1 MRYLYFFLFLLIP
14 ICSNAQLTNSKIS
27 IIPKPAVIEQ
37 QKGEFELK
45 STAKILVENAELA
58 NSSVTKQLQELLNTA
73 TWFDLPVVNS
83 ASAQDTVISLKLVPE
98 SEITHPEAYTLA
110 VTPSKI
116 EIQASA
122 EHGLF
127 YGLQSLRQLLPPEIE
142 FKDRSFLPRDPVW
155 KIPAVNI
162 SDEPRFEYRGMH
174 LDMARH
180 FQNVDFVKKY
190 IDLIAMHKMNR
201 FHWHLTDDQ
210 GWRIEI
216 KKYPKL
222 TEIGAWR
229 DSTSIGRK
237 VGDDATYDNIK
248 RGGYYTQEEIREVVQ
263 YAKDRFITIIPE
275 VELPGHA
282 SAALASYPEF
292 GCFEKEYKVIS
303 TFGVF
308 EDIFC
313 PKEET
318 FEFLED
324 VFDEVMDLFPGEY
337 IHIGGD
343 EVPMVQWEKSD
354 IAQEV
359 MKREGLKKE
368 IELHG
373 YFITRIEQYLNSKG
387 RQIIG
392 WDEIMDGGLAPRATV
407 MSWREEVGGI
417 KAAKMGH
424 YAIMT
429 PWSTNYFDHYQ
440 ADTKTEPLAIGGFTT
455 VEEVYAYDPIPE
467 ELRGTKEEKY
477 ILGSQGNVWTEYM
490 HTPEKVEYMAFPK
503 IPALSEGL
511 WSPKESKD
519 WYGFWGRLQNHFK
532 RLDNLGVNYAKHYQG
547 KMGN

>member
-1 MRYLYFFLFLLIP
+1 MRYLYLFLILFLP
-14 ICSNAQLTNSKIS
+14 IMASAQLTNPKIS
-27 IIPKPAVIEQ
+27 IIPRPVEIDQ

-45 STAKILVENAELA
+45 STAKIWVKSEELA
-58 NSSVTKQLQELLNTA
+58 NSTVTRQLQSLLNTA
-73 TWFDLPVVNS
+73 TWFDLPIVNS
-83 ASAQDTVISLKLVPE
+83 ASAQDTVISLALV
-98 SEITHPEAYTLA
+98 SKTKIAHPEAYTLIVKDTA
-110 VTPSKI
+110 VEI
-116 EIQASA
+116 EAST
-122 EHGLF
+122 EQGLF
-127 YGLQSLRQLLPPEIE
+127 YGLQTLRQLLPPEIE
-142 FKDRSFLPRDPVW
+142 HKDRSFLPRNQTW
-155 KIPAVNI
+155 KIPKVRI
-162 SDEPRFEYRGMH
+162 YDEPRFEYRGMH

-180 FQNVDFVKKY
+180 FQNADFVKKY
-190 IDLIAMHKMNR
+190 IDMIAMHKMNR

-229 DSTSIGRK
+229 DSTSIGRN
-237 VGDDATYDNIK
+237 VGANATYDNIRK
-248 RGGYYTQEEIREVVQ
+248 GGFYTQDEIRDIVE
-263 YAKDRFITIIPE
+263 YAKSKFITIIPE
-275 VELPGHA
+275 IELPGHA

-292 GCFEKEYKVIS
+292 GCFEKEYKVVS

-318 FEFLED
+318 FAFLED
-324 VFDEVMDLFPGEY
+324 VFDEVMELFPGEF

-343 EVPMVQWEKSD
+343 EVPMVHWEKSD

-359 MKREGLKKE
+359 MKREGLKEE

-373 YFITRIEQYLNSKG
+373 YFITRIEEYLNSKG

-440 ADTKTEPLAIGGFTT
+440 ADMRTEPLAIGGFTT
-455 VEEVYAYDPIPE
+455 VEEVYAYEPIPE
-467 ELRGTKEEKY
+467 ELRGTDLEKY

-503 IPALSEGL
+503 MSALAEVL
-511 WSPKESKD
+511 WTPQEQKD
-519 WYGFWGRLQNHFK
+519 WYSFWGRLQNHFK
-532 RLDNLGVNYAKHYQG
+532 RLDYLGVNYARHYQG